1 MAERITDCEVLGYAK
16 IIALYACN
24 SRDWMLVY
32 EGTGACS
39 VDQLTWC
46 GVVDSS
52 CLVCEELDELSLS
65 AVSSGYII
73 IIAVID

>member
-1 MAERITDCEVLGYAK
+1 
-16 IIALYACN
+16 
-24 SRDWMLVY
+24 MLLY

-52 CLVCEELDELSLS
+52 YLVCQELDELSLS
-65 AVSSGYII
+65 AVSSGCII
-73 IIAVID
+73 PLIKIIDDKNSDVNNY